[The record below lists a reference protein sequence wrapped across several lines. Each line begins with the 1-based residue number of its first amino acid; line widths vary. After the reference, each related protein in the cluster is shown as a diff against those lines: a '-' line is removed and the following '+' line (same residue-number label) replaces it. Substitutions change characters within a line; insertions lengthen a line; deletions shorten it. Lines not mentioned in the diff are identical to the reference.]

1 MEIDELFKEILEY
14 TVETIREEYSVTSEE
29 AQRLLVIALDENEF
43 EVFRSIETALRN
55 KKWFAT
61 APERVLANKRLDKEG
76 VKYDGNGVD

>member
-14 TVETIREEYSVTSEE
+14 TVETIQKKHSISETE

-61 APERVLANKRLDKEG
+61 APERVLANKRLEADPKDAG
-76 VKYDGNGVD
+76 RN